1 MFGTREEVRVSFA
14 GKTSLVVGGTAGL
27 GFEIARKLVELQSRV
42 VIMGRQR
49 EKGEAAASTLGDD
62 VHFIECDVGDS
73 RSVGDAFDALAERHE
88 LHFAV
93 NNAGVTGPHRPIR
106 GTDPRDWDRLI
117 QVNCSG
123 PFYCLRRE
131 IELIRRTI
139 GGAIVNVSS
148 CAGRLAIPHQAAYV
162 AGKAALNLLT
172 QVAAIENATDH
183 DGGFAVRVN
192 AIAPGPI
199 LGGMNTAERLA
210 ANPEGT
216 KRKIDVTAM
225 KRFAR
230 PEEVVDSIIYLLGP
244 GAAYVTGAI
253 LDVDGGYHAGKF

>member
-1 MFGTREEVRVSFA
+1 MREEANLPFA
-14 GKTSLVVGGTAGL
+14 GKTSLVVGGTTGL
-27 GFEIARKLVELQSRV
+27 GFEIAKKLVALRSRV
-42 VIMGRQR
+42 VIMGRQK
-49 EKGEAAASTLGDD
+49 EKGEAAAASLGDQ
-62 VHFIECDVGDS
+62 VQFIECDIGDS
-73 RSVGDAFDALAERHE
+73 RRVDDAFDALAERFE

-93 NNAGVTGPHRPIR
+93 NNAGVTGLHAPIR
-106 GTDPRDWDRLI
+106 GMDPCDWDRLI

-131 IELIRRTI
+131 IELIRHGA

-148 CAGRLAIPHQAAYV
+148 CAGRLAIPNQAAYV
-162 AGKAALNLLT
+162 SSKAALNILT

-192 AIAPGPI
+192 AVAPGPI
-199 LGGMNTAERLA
+199 LGGMNTVERLA
-210 ANPEGT
+210 ANPEST
-216 KRKIDVTAM
+216 KRKIAVTAM

-244 GAAYVTGAI
+244 GAAYITGAV